1 MRRGEIP
8 MQTAIPGTPSTA
20 SVEPRPHN
28 GAARHGVARR
38 LWKDRWIYVFLTPTV
53 TLYVLFTLWPV
64 IASYWYSLLDWNG
77 FSRERSF
84 VGLSNYTEV
93 ARDPLFWRAFRNS
106 FVYMA
111 LVVPLRVGLALV
123 VAVVLNDRNLPFAK
137 VFRTALFL
145 PVVTT
150 TAIVGVLMRFLFDP
164 ASGPVNTVLLNLGL
178 VDRPVDFLG
187 RSTSALLTAIGVDV
201 WKWFGLTLIYWL
213 AALQTVP
220 GDLIEAARVD
230 GANAGQAFRDI
241 TLPLLKPF
249 AIIITLI
256 TAIGALHSFDLIL
269 TLTGGGPALST
280 EVVEVYIYRWAFAA
294 SIPRLGYA
302 SAAAV
307 FFGLATLLLALIQAV
322 GIRQAQRMRKLHG

>member
-1 MRRGEIP
+1 MLSSQLATQSAPASRRR
-8 MQTAIPGTPSTA
+8 AKPGI
-20 SVEPRPHN
+20 
-28 GAARHGVARR
+28 GRR
-38 LWKDRWIYVFLTPTV
+38 LWNDRWIYLFLLPTI
-53 TLYVLFTLWPV
+53 TLYALFTFWPI
-64 IASYWYSLLDWNG
+64 IASYWYSMLDWNG
-77 FSRERSF
+77 FSSDRTF
-84 VGLSNYTEV
+84 VGLANYREV
-93 ARDPLFWRAFRNS
+93 VHDPLFWRAFKNS
-106 FVYMA
+106 FIYMA
-111 LVVPLRVGLALV
+111 GVVPLRVGLALI
-123 VAVVLNDRNLPFAK
+123 AAIVLNDRRLPFAK

-150 TAIVGVLMRFLFDP
+150 TAIVGVLMRFIFDP
-164 ASGPVNTVLLNLGL
+164 ASGPVNTVLLNLGI

-187 RSTSALLTAIGVDV
+187 RSSSALYTAIGVDV

-220 GDLIEAARVD
+220 EDVKEAARVD
-230 GANAGQAFRDI
+230 GAGPVQAFWHI

-280 EVVEVYIYRWAFAA
+280 EVVEVYIYRWAFAS

-302 SAAAV
+302 SAAAA
-307 FFGLATLLLALIQAV
+307 FFGIATLALAIIQAI
-322 GIRQAQRMRKLHG
+322 GLRQAQRMRNSNG